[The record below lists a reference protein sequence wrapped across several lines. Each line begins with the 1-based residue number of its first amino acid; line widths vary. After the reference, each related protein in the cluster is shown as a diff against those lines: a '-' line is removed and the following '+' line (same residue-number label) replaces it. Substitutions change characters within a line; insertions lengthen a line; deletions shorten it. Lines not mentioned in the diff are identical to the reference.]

1 MGGDRQQKSQSLP
14 LWVIYV
20 NTSTLGIWG
29 LALLLWGHFNYGVSW
44 SVLLDVGN
52 LWQVLGLGTIMAI
65 IFMLFAMAV
74 ATFMPR
80 FLPDRLWYDRTNLY
94 FSQLSYL
101 HIFFLMA
108 LTAVAEEIFF
118 RAALQSLLMQWL
130 SSVPLGIGAS
140 AAFFAVF
147 HFRYLKKPV
156 LGVSVLGYGLALGW
170 LYWYTRSIWTAVWSH
185 FLYDLVMSLFG
196 KKGRFLP
203 KKEIQVDYKE

>member
-1 MGGDRQQKSQSLP
+1 MIVGGDRQPKSQSLP

-44 SVLLDVGN
+44 SVLLDVGK

-94 FSQLSYL
+94 FS
-101 HIFFLMA
+101 
-108 LTAVAEEIFF
+108 
-118 RAALQSLLMQWL
+118 
-130 SSVPLGIGAS
+130 
-140 AAFFAVF
+140 
-147 HFRYLKKPV
+147 
-156 LGVSVLGYGLALGW
+156 
-170 LYWYTRSIWTAVWSH
+170 
-185 FLYDLVMSLFG
+185 
-196 KKGRFLP
+196 
-203 KKEIQVDYKE
+203 